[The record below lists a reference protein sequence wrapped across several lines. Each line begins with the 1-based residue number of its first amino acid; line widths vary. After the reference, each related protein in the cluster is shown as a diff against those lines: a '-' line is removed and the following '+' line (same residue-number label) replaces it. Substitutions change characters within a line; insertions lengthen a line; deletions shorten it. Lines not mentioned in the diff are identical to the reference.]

1 MIKQPSIL
9 LVDDEIS
16 ILQTLQMVLEN
27 EGYRVVTAQSCA
39 EALEVLGNTVGFDA
53 VITDLNMER
62 EDIGLEVARAAQ
74 KVNPRPAVII
84 CTGYASVTNS
94 RRALDIGVDYM
105 AHKPMEIPELISTIR
120 RLVTRRGPAWRRA

>member
-105 AHKPMEIPELISTIR
+105 AHKPMEIPELISAIR